1 MNGRLGGWAVFLVL
15 TTLLS
20 AGAAFALNLA
30 IGRMVVPE
38 EVPET
43 PALAVA
49 NQGDAPG
56 SRAAAARPRGLTV
69 EQYLEGIMRRNLFD
83 QNVIA
88 TWNPQPVGGGGESVA
103 KTELH
108 VKLLGTIVARPE
120 TLSSALMVDE
130 DKKDLPKAYSI
141 GHKLYDR
148 IVVSIEKD
156 RVGLQKRDG
165 TIEYVTMNDGV
176 VRTVASDDAAGEGVE
191 GVTQSGENKFTVSKD
206 LFDKSISDLEGLS
219 KMGRALLHRGPDGE
233 YDGYRLSA
241 IRKGTLADSLGI
253 KNGDIIQ
260 SVNGQPL
267 TSMQAA
273 MEAYNTMKTQ
283 TNFCF
288 SVSRRGTPV
297 EMCYDV
303 R

>member
-15 TTLLS
+15 TTLIS
-20 AGAAFALNLA
+20 AGSAFAINLA
-30 IGRMVVPE
+30 IGRLVAPE
-38 EVPET
+38 EVPER
-43 PALAVA
+43 PALAEA
-49 NQGDAPG
+49 AIKGG
-56 SRAAAARPRGLTV
+56 AAARPRGLSID
-69 EQYLEGIMRRNLFD
+69 QYLEGIMRRNLFD
-83 QNVIA
+83 ANVIA
-88 TWNPQPVGGGGESVA
+88 TWNPQPVGGPGEGVV

-156 RVGLQKRDG
+156 RVGLQKGDG
-165 TIEYVTMNDGV
+165 SIEYVTMNDGI
-176 VRTVASDDAAGEGVE
+176 VAAVAGDEAGEGME
-191 GVTQSGENKFTVSKD
+191 GVSQSGDNKYTVSKD
-206 LFDKSISDLEGLS
+206 LFDKNINDIESLS

-241 IRKGTLADSLGI
+241 IRKGTLPDQLGI

-267 TSMQAA
+267 NSMQSA
-273 MEAYNTMKTQ
+273 MEAYNTMKSQ
-283 TNFCF
+283 QNFCF
-288 SVSRRGTPV
+288 TVSRRGTPV

>member
-1 MNGRLGGWAVFLVL
+1 MNGRLGGWTVFLVL
-15 TTLLS
+15 TTLIS
-20 AGAAFALNLA
+20 AGSAFAINLA
-30 IGRMVVPE
+30 IGRLIAPD

-43 PALAVA
+43 PALAAVG
-49 NQGDAPG
+49 GDGPSSPG
-56 SRAAAARPRGLTV
+56 VSRPRGLTI

-83 QNVIA
+83 VSVIA
-88 TWNPQPVGGGGESVA
+88 TWNPQPAGGPGEGVV

-108 VKLLGTIVARPE
+108 LKLLGTIVARPE
-120 TLSSALMVDE
+120 TLSSALIVDE

-141 GHKLYDR
+141 GHKIYDR
-148 IVVSIEKD
+148 FVVSIEKD
-156 RVGLQKRDG
+156 RVGLQKADG
-165 TIEYVTMNDGV
+165 AIEYVTMNDGL
-176 VRTVASDDAAGEGVE
+176 VASVADEGGEGGEGVAQT
-191 GVTQSGENKFTVSKD
+191 GDGKYTVAKD
-206 LFDKSISDLEGLS
+206 VFDKNINDLESLS

-241 IRKGTLADSLGI
+241 IRKGTLPDQLGI

-267 TSMQAA
+267 NSMQAA
-273 MEAYNTMKTQ
+273 MDAYNTMKSQ
-283 TNFCF
+283 QNFCF
-288 SVSRRGTPV
+288 TVSRRGTPV

>member
-15 TTLLS
+15 TTLIS
-20 AGAAFALNLA
+20 AGSAFAINLA
-30 IGRMVVPE
+30 IGRLVAPD

-49 NQGDAPG
+49 GGDPG
-56 SRAAAARPRGLTV
+56 GVPGVSRPRGLTI

-83 QNVIA
+83 VNVIA
-88 TWNPQPVGGGGESVA
+88 TWNPQPAGGPGESVV

-108 VKLLGTIVARPE
+108 LKLLGTIVARPE
-120 TLSSALMVDE
+120 TLSSALIVDE

-141 GHKLYDR
+141 GHKIYDR
-148 IVVSIEKD
+148 FVVSIEKD
-156 RVGLQKRDG
+156 RVGLQKVDG
-165 TIEYVTMNDGV
+165 AIEYVTMNDGLLASV
-176 VRTVASDDAAGEGVE
+176 VDEGGEGGEGVSQT
-191 GVTQSGENKFTVSKD
+191 GDGKYSVSKD
-206 LFDKSISDLEGLS
+206 VFDKNINDLESLS
-219 KMGRALLHRGPDGE
+219 KMGRALLHRGADGE

-241 IRKGTLADSLGI
+241 IRKGTLPDQLGI

-267 TSMQAA
+267 NSMQAA
-273 MEAYNTMKTQ
+273 MDAYNTMKSQ
-283 TNFCF
+283 QNFCF
-288 SVSRRGTPV
+288 TVSRRGTPV

-303 R
+303 H